1 VNEGDLDVVKRV
13 SFLVLAAPTTA
24 SKLRVLSAAGV
35 GTGAKNVAVRH
46 SETMLTRSERRI
58 PGCGRKDWQAV
69 RIRKGRKGLE
79 CRGGC

>member
-1 VNEGDLDVVKRV
+1 VNEGDLDVVKGV

-24 SKLRVLSAAGV
+24 SKLRVLSGAGV
-35 GTGAKNVAVRH
+35 GTGTKNVAVRY
-46 SETMLTRSERRI
+46 SKTTLTRSERRI

-69 RIRKGRKGLE
+69 QIRKEREGLK